1 MKRPASLF
9 DRTMA
14 TDQQLP
20 QNDPELLLA
29 QQLGSS
35 LEQGASFADLNDPLI
50 DQLIAIKNKEL
61 ATYAMPASVSGNIWN
76 QISEQTKQRKANVTP
91 LFNRTSTYAWASA
104 AVVLIA
110 AFIGFYWMQMQPQIE
125 LLAQSEST
133 IEQVT
138 LQDGSEVTLRPHSK
152 LFVDRSSADR
162 SYRIEGEAFFDVVS
176 KPEAPFTVDANFG
189 TVTVLGTRFNLSNW
203 GGKAVVYLEE
213 GRVSFS
219 SNQTDDAVILQPGQ
233 ASEITENELQLL
245 TESNAEEF
253 TDWQSNSL
261 VFNGT
266 NPAEVVN
273 EINQHFGVIVN
284 IDQLQDRS
292 EITGTLILDSV
303 TQTLDDL
310 GLVLGGTFRSVN
322 ANEYEFISME

>member
-1 MKRPASLF
+1 
-9 DRTMA
+9 MA

-20 QNDPELLLA
+20 PNDPDLMLA
-29 QQLGSS
+29 QEIEASLNTGS
-35 LEQGASFADLNDPLI
+35 SFADLGNPLI

-61 ATYAMPASVSGNIWN
+61 ATYSIPATVSDNIWN
-76 QISEQTKQRKANVTP
+76 QISKQTTQRKANVTP
-91 LFNRTSTYAWASA
+91 LFSRTSTFAWASA

-110 AFIGFYWMQMQPQIE
+110 AFIGFFWLQMQPQLE
-125 LLAQSEST
+125 LMAQSEST

-138 LQDGSEVTLRPHSK
+138 LQDGSEVTLRPYSK
-152 LFVDRSSADR
+152 LFVDRSSTNR
-162 SYRIEGEAFFDVVS
+162 SYSIEGEAFFDVVS
-176 KPEAPFTVDANFG
+176 NPDSPFTVDATFG

-213 GRVSFS
+213 GSVSFS
-219 SNQTDDAVILQPGQ
+219 SNQTDEAVILQPGQ
-233 ASEITENELQLL
+233 ASEITKSELQLL
-245 TESNAEEF
+245 SESNAEEF

-261 VFNGT
+261 VFNSSD
-266 NPAEVVN
+266 PAEVIN

>member
-1 MKRPASLF
+1 
-9 DRTMA
+9 MA

-20 QNDPELLLA
+20 QNDPDLLLA
-29 QQLGSS
+29 RQLGYSID
-35 LEQGASFADLNDPLI
+35 QGASFAELNNPLI
-50 DQLIAIKNKEL
+50 DQLMAIKNKEL
-61 ATYAMPASVSGNIWN
+61 ASYTMPASVSENIWN
-76 QISEQTKQRKANVTP
+76 QISNQTKQRKANVTP
-91 LFNRTSTYAWASA
+91 LFNRTSILAWASA

-110 AFIGFYWMQMQPQIE
+110 AFIGFYWIQMQPQLE

-133 IEQVT
+133 I
-138 LQDGSEVTLRPHSK
+138 LQISLDDGSEVSLRPHSK
-152 LFVDRSSADR
+152 LFVDRSTTHR
-162 SYRIEGEAFFDVVS
+162 SYRIEGEGFFDVVS
-176 KPEAPFTVDANFG
+176 NPKAPFTVDATFG
-189 TVTVLGTRFNLSNW
+189 TVTVLGTRFNLSTW

-219 SNQTDDAVILQPGQ
+219 SNQTDEAVILQPGQ
-233 ASEITENELQLL
+233 ASEISDRQLQVLAV
-245 TESNAEEF
+245 SNAEEY

-261 VFNGT
+261 VFNSSD
-266 NPAEVVN
+266 PATVVS
-273 EINQHFGVIVN
+273 EINQHFGVMVN

-322 ANEYEFISME
+322 ANEYEFILME